1 MTKGEEKKLNV
12 LVNTLCMTDSKI
24 VVLVKNW
31 NWESKSKNN
40 MPNLYISEDNIYMRS
55 KS

>member
-12 LVNTLCMTDSKI
+12 LVNTLSMTDSKI

-40 MPNLYISEDNIYMRS
+40 LPNLYIFEDDIYMGS